1 MRRAGK
7 IAFWM
12 AGGLLAVMAAGFAYL
27 QTGAGRASL
36 AAAASRALSS
46 PAATIKIGSI
56 AGLVPFDMRVGKIV
70 LSDAGGP
77 WLAIDAAAFAW
88 SPSALLRG
96 RLRIDRLS
104 AQSVELLRQ
113 PAPSQTSG
121 SSGFALPRLPVAIE
135 LRSLSIDR
143 LVIAPA
149 LAGGDKAEASL
160 DAHGVLTGARA
171 DLSIRLARTDGQ
183 PGTGSLEAR
192 YDHPA
197 DALSLKLDID
207 EPTGVLLD
215 AAMARTDHL
224 PLRITLAGSGPLSGW
239 HGQFHLTSG
248 LAIHSDATVEI
259 ANTAG
264 TRIALKGVAAMSPL
278 LTDNLRPLIGDAV
291 TFDIAA
297 SEDGKGRMTLAPS
310 HIALAA
316 GAIDAQ
322 GSRSDRGV
330 LDGKLHIAAPDM
342 SVAEPLVGHGT
353 KGAVSIDA
361 VLAGTIDRPSLSLTE
376 HGALTFGD
384 VAIDGLSVN
393 ARINGKPGSPADD
406 PSFDLTVDA
415 KADNLTGISD
425 GKSYGPLTVHVAG
438 TADARGT
445 LVEIGQLTAAGGGVE
460 LKGAGS
466 FKGDVMDG
474 KATLTGTD
482 LSIVGG
488 LFGQRLGGAATID
501 ILVKTDR
508 QRTVSL
514 ALNGKGDG
522 LRTGVPLGDALLA
535 GDVTLKVRG
544 TRAAT
549 GRIGIANLELATGRT
564 RIEANGDFDPASR
577 AVGGAVTMSL
587 SELGAF
593 SSPGSPALTGSGKL
607 SAKIAGSLDVPAID
621 ADVAFQHVAF
631 GDARIDQLAAEI
643 HAPKGLEGDAS
654 FKGRVESGK
663 LMETIDAALGRDG
676 RAYRLSRLRMA
687 GTGGTADGAM
697 TIDPALRRVAGRLDV
712 AIGDLSVW
720 SGLTGQALAGQL
732 SLAFDLPADGA
743 KQGPVKVTIDRFS
756 LGAGSSALGIGHAA
770 LTGTLSGDFARQSGG
785 FDLSLTGLSADGGV
799 IAKADAHV
807 SAKGKASDFRLH
819 AVGRAGDPVS
829 IDLDGT
835 ATEGTDGNALRIA
848 HFAARMGKDTIS
860 LSKPAI
866 LTIAPRAY
874 RLAGLAM
881 IVDGGIIEGDAALSP
896 KAVAADLHI
905 RRLPLHP
912 LGLLA
917 GSPFVGGTL
926 DGRITLAGTSQRPT
940 GHASLTTKG
949 LDVET
954 DGPLPRPLL
963 DLSADADWRGDRVQ
977 LDAKIA
983 SGSGERLNLTGSAP
997 LAFDMTT
1004 FTPRIAPGATLAL
1017 ALKGGGRLENLSSIV
1032 PLGEDR
1038 VAGAFTIDVAV
1049 GGTVASPR
1057 PRGRVAITGGRYTNM
1072 ALGTELDGIELV
1084 LTGAGERFQLDRLTA
1099 TDGKAGK
1106 LNASGAID
1114 FGQTPARVGFAL
1126 GFTDFL
1132 VARGDNM
1139 TIAADG
1145 DLKLA
1150 GTLKAMGVTGKLGVR
1165 NAELYIPD
1173 RLPAGVV
1180 ALDVIEIGGSD
1191 KGAGPKVEP
1200 VAPVDLRI
1208 ALDAPGKIFVRGHG
1222 VTSEWRG
1229 HVDIGGSTAAPS
1241 LAGQL
1246 IVNNGSI
1253 GLLGQNFTIDRGSIG
1268 FAGGT
1273 TIDPLLNIQASAA
1286 AASVTA
1292 LVNVTGTARA
1302 PKVALTSTPVMP
1314 QDEILARLLFGAN
1327 VGSLTPSQGLQLA
1340 AAAAT
1345 LAQGGP
1351 GIMDRVRSSIGL
1363 DRLDLSAGGANAK
1376 GTQGVAKGTTVS
1388 GGKYIANGVY
1398 VGVSQGLGTNSSQA
1412 KVEVE
1417 VTPNISVN
1425 STFGTASG
1433 SGFGLKYSIDY

>member
-7 IAFWM
+7 IALGTVG
-12 AGGLLAVMAAGFAYL
+12 ALLAVIAAGFAYL
-27 QTGAGRASL
+27 QTGEGRASL
-36 AAAASRALSS
+36 ASAASRALSS
-46 PAATIKIGSI
+46 PTGTIKIGAI
-56 AGLVPFDMRVGKIV
+56 EGLVPFDMRVAQIV
-70 LSDAGGP
+70 MSDAGGP
-77 WLAIDAAAFAW
+77 WLAVDKAAFAW

-104 AQSVELLRQ
+104 AQSVQLLRQ
-113 PAPSQTSG
+113 PAPAQTSA
-121 SSGFALPRLPVAIE
+121 STGFALPHLPVAIE
-135 LRSLSIDR
+135 LRSLSVNR
-143 LVIAPA
+143 LVVAPA
-149 LAGGDKAEASL
+149 LAGGDNAEASI
-160 DAHGVLTGARA
+160 DAHGLLTGERA

-183 PGTGSLEAR
+183 PGTGILDAR

-215 AAMARTDHL
+215 ASMARTDHL

-239 HGQFHLTSG
+239 HGQFHLASG
-248 LAIHSDATVEI
+248 LGIHSDATVDI
-259 ANTAG
+259 ANNAG
-264 TRIALKGVAAMSPL
+264 VRIALKGVAAMSPL
-278 LTDNLRPLIGDAV
+278 LTDNLRPLIGNAV
-291 TFDIAA
+291 TFDITA
-297 SEDGKGRMTLAPS
+297 SEDEKGGMTLAPS

-316 GAIDAQ
+316 VAIDAQ
-322 GSRSDRGV
+322 GTRSDRGV
-330 LDGKLHIAAPDM
+330 LDGKLHIGAPDM
-342 SVAEPLVGHGT
+342 SVAEPLVGQPT
-353 KGAVSIDA
+353 KGAISIDV
-361 VLAGTIDRPSLSLTE
+361 VLGGTIDRPSLSLTE
-376 HGALTFGD
+376 NGTLTFGD
-384 VAIDGLSVN
+384 VAIDGLAIN
-393 ARINGKPGSPADD
+393 ARIDGMPGSAPDD
-406 PSFDLTVDA
+406 PTFDLIVDA
-415 KADNLTGISD
+415 KAGNLRSNSD
-425 GKSYGPLTVHVAG
+425 GKLYGPLTVHVAG
-438 TADARGT
+438 TADAKGM
-445 LVEIGQLTAAGGGVE
+445 LVDIGQLTAAAGGVE

-466 FKGDVMDG
+466 FKGDVVDG
-474 KATLTGTD
+474 KATLTGSD

-488 LFGQRLGGAATID
+488 LFGQHLGGAATID

-514 ALNGKGDG
+514 DLNGKGDG

-535 GDVTLKVRG
+535 GGVTLKVRG

-549 GRIGIANLELATGRT
+549 GRIGIATLELTTGRT
-564 RIEANGDFDPASR
+564 KIEAKGDLDPASR
-577 AVGGAVTMSL
+577 VIGAAVTMSL

-593 SSPGSPALTGSGKL
+593 SSPGSPPLTGSGKL

-621 ADVAFQHVAF
+621 ADAAFEHVAF
-631 GDARIDQLAAEI
+631 GSARIERLAAEI
-643 HAPKGLEGDAS
+643 HAPQGLEGEAT

-663 LMETIDAALGRDG
+663 LVETIDAALGRAG
-676 RAYRLSRLRMA
+676 QAYRLSRLHMA

-697 TIDPALRRVAGRLDV
+697 TIDPAQRRVAGRLDA

-720 SGLTGQALAGQL
+720 SALSGQALAGQL
-732 SLAFDLPADGA
+732 SLAFDLPADGT
-743 KQGPVKVTIDRFS
+743 KQGPIKAAIDRFS
-756 LGAGSSALGIGHAA
+756 LGAGSNALGIAHA
-770 LTGTLSGDFARQSGG
+770 TLSGALSGDLTRQNGAL
-785 FDLSLTGLSADGGV
+785 DLSLAGLSTDGGA
-799 IAKADAHV
+799 ITNADAHV

-819 AVGRAGDPVS
+819 AVGLAHDPVS
-829 IDLDGT
+829 IDLAGT
-835 ATEGTDGNALRIA
+835 ATEGADSNALRIA
-848 HFAARMGKDTIS
+848 SFTARMGKDTMS
-860 LSKPAI
+860 LSRPATI
-866 LTIAPRAY
+866 TIAPQAY

-881 IVDGGIIEGDAALSP
+881 IVDGGMLEGDAAISP

-905 RRLPLHP
+905 RHLPLHP

-926 DGRITLAGTSQRPT
+926 DGHVTLGGTPQRPL

-954 DGPLPRPLL
+954 DGPLPRPVL
-963 DLSADADWRGDRVQ
+963 DLIADADWRGDRVQ

-983 SGSGERLNLTGSAP
+983 SGSGERLALTGSAP
-997 LAFDMTT
+997 LAFDMATL
-1004 FTPRIAPGATLAL
+1004 TPRISPDANLAL
-1017 ALKGGGRLENLSSIV
+1017 VLKGGGRLENLSSIV

-1038 VAGAFTIDVAV
+1038 LSGAFTIDVAV
-1049 GGTVASPR
+1049 GGTVAALR
-1057 PRGRVAITGGRYTNM
+1057 PSGRVTITGGRYTNM
-1072 ALGTELDGIELV
+1072 ALGTELDGVELS
-1084 LTGAGERFQLDRLTA
+1084 LTGAGDRFKLDRLIA

-1165 NAELYIPD
+1165 NAELFIPD
-1173 RLPAGVV
+1173 RLPASVV
-1180 ALDVIEIGGSD
+1180 ALDVIEIGGPA
-1191 KGAGPKVEP
+1191 KAEGPKAEP
-1200 VAPVDLRI
+1200 VAPVALQI

-1229 HVDIGGSTAAPS
+1229 HLDIGGSTAGPS

-1246 IVNNGSI
+1246 TVNNGSI
-1253 GLLGQNFTIDRGSIG
+1253 GLLGQNFTIDRGSIA
-1268 FAGGT
+1268 FASGT
-1273 TIDPLLNIQASAA
+1273 AIDPLLNIQASAA

-1302 PKVALTSTPVMP
+1302 PKIALTSTPAMP
-1314 QDEILARLLFGAN
+1314 QDEILARVLFGAN

-1363 DRLDLSAGGANAK
+1363 DRLDISAGGANAK
-1376 GTQGVAKGTTVS
+1376 GTQGIAKGTTVS
-1388 GGKYIANGVY
+1388 GGKYIANGVF
-1398 VGVSQGLGTNSSQA
+1398 VGVSQGLGTNASQA